1 MVYVTNFQD
10 MREEYKDVLRLRNY
24 DTKWIDL
31 YLAEFDEIVEKQLW
45 NILDPL
51 MQSCNIQLI

>member
-1 MVYVTNFQD
+1 MIYVTNFQD

-24 DTKWIDL
+24 DTKWINL

-45 NILDPL
+45 DILDSL
-51 MQSCNIQLI
+51 MESCNIQLI